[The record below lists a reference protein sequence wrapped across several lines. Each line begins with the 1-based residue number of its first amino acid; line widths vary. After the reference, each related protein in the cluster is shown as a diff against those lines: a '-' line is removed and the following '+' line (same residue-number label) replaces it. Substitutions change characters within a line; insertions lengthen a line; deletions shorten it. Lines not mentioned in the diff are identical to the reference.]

1 MALKFLLQSSLI
13 SRIMRNECGNI
24 DLLDS
29 DKYMRKKV
37 INMELWYTE
46 KQTPVFGITAKIRE
60 TLVTEKTEFQDLAMI
75 DTEEFGRMLVLD
87 GMVMTTVKDEFV
99 YHEMVAHPAL
109 NTHPNPKHV
118 LVVGGGDGGVIREV
132 LKHPEVEKA
141 VLVEIDGKVIEYSK
155 KYLPEIAGELDNPR
169 VEVLVNDGYMH
180 IIENKNKYD
189 VIMVDST
196 EPVGPAAPL
205 FERGFYQGIYE
216 ALKEDGIFV
225 AQTDNPWF
233 KADLIQQVNKDVKE
247 IFPIVHVYGANI
259 PTYPSGLWTFTMGS
273 KVHDPLQVDEAS
285 IPEMESNKYYTPRLH
300 KAAFVLPK
308 FVEDL
313 CK

>member
-1 MALKFLLQSSLI
+1 
-13 SRIMRNECGNI
+13 
-24 DLLDS
+24 
-29 DKYMRKKV
+29 
-37 INMELWYTE
+37 MELWFTE

-60 TLVTEKTEFQDLAMI
+60 TLVREQTDFQDLAII

-87 GMVMTTVKDEFV
+87 DMVMTTVKDEFV

-109 NTHPNPKHV
+109 FTHPDPKHV
-118 LVVGGGDGGVIREV
+118 LVVGGGDGGVIREIM
-132 LKHPEVEKA
+132 KHPKVEKA
-141 VLVEIDGKVIEYSK
+141 VLVDIDGKVIEYSK
-155 KYLPEIAGELDNPR
+155 KYLPEIACELDNPR
-169 VEVLVNDGYMH
+169 VEVQVNDGYMH
-180 IIENKNKYD
+180 IIESKNKYD

-216 ALKEDGIFV
+216 ALKDDGIFV

-233 KADLIQQVNKDVKE
+233 KADLIEKVNKDVKE
-247 IFPIVHVYGANI
+247 IFPIVRVYGANI
-259 PTYPSGLWTFTMGS
+259 PTYPSGLWTFTIGS
-273 KVHDPLQVDEAS
+273 KIHDPLQVDENQ
-285 IPEMESNKYYTPRLH
+285 IPEIDTKYYSPRLH

-313 CK
+313 VK

>member
-1 MALKFLLQSSLI
+1 
-13 SRIMRNECGNI
+13 
-24 DLLDS
+24 
-29 DKYMRKKV
+29 
-37 INMELWYTE
+37 MELWFTE
-46 KQTPVFGITAKIRE
+46 KQTPEFGITAKIRE

-109 NTHPNPKHV
+109 VTHPNPKHV

-132 LKHPEVEKA
+132 IKHPQVEKA

-155 KYLPEIAGELDNPR
+155 KYLPEIAGQLDHPR
-169 VEVLVNDGYMH
+169 VEVQVSDGYMH
-180 IIENKNKYD
+180 IIESKDKYD

-233 KADLIQQVNKDVKE
+233 KADLIQKVNKDVKE
-247 IFPIVHVYGANI
+247 IFPIVRVYGANI

-273 KVHDPLQVDEAS
+273 KKHDPLEVDEAS
-285 IPEMESNKYYTPRLH
+285 IPDLDTKYYTPRLH
-300 KAAFVLPK
+300 KAAFVLPR

-313 CK
+313 VK

>member
-1 MALKFLLQSSLI
+1 
-13 SRIMRNECGNI
+13 
-24 DLLDS
+24 
-29 DKYMRKKV
+29 
-37 INMELWYTE
+37 MELWFTE
-46 KQTPVFGITAKIRE
+46 KQTPVFGITAKIKE
-60 TLVTEKTEFQDLAMI
+60 TLVTEKTDFQDLSII

-109 NTHPNPKHV
+109 FTHPNPKHV

-141 VLVEIDGKVIEYSK
+141 ILVDIDGKVIEYSK
-155 KYLPEIAGELDNPR
+155 KFLPEIAGELDNPR
-169 VEVLVNDGYMH
+169 VEVQVNDGYMH
-180 IIENKNKYD
+180 IVESKNKYD

-196 EPVGPAAPL
+196 EPVGPAVQL

-233 KADLIQQVNKDVKE
+233 KADLIQKVNQDVKE
-247 IFPIVHVYGANI
+247 IFPIVRVYGANI
-259 PTYPSGLWTFTMGS
+259 PTYPSGLWTFTLGS
-273 KVHDPLQVDEAS
+273 KTYDPLQVDEAK
-285 IPEMESNKYYTPRLH
+285 IPEIATKYYTPRLH

-313 CK
+313 VK

>member
-1 MALKFLLQSSLI
+1 
-13 SRIMRNECGNI
+13 
-24 DLLDS
+24 
-29 DKYMRKKV
+29 
-37 INMELWYTE
+37 MELWFTE

-60 TLVTEKTEFQDLAMI
+60 TLVTEKTEYQDLAMI

-87 GMVMTTVKDEFV
+87 GMVMTTIKDEFV
-99 YHEMVAHPAL
+99 YHEMMTHPAL
-109 NTHPNPKHV
+109 FTHPNPKHV

-132 LKHPEVEKA
+132 IKHPEVEKA

-169 VEVLVNDGYMH
+169 VEVQVNDGYMH
-180 IIENKNKYD
+180 IIESKNKYD

-216 ALKEDGIFV
+216 ALKDDGIFV

-233 KADLIQQVNKDVKE
+233 KADLIQKE
-247 IFPIVHVYGANI
+247 IFPIVRVYGANI

-273 KVHDPLQVDEAS
+273 KTYDPLEVDETK
-285 IPEMESNKYYTPRLH
+285 IPELDTKYYTSRIH
-300 KAAFVLPK
+300 KAAFALPK

-313 CK
+313 VK

>member
-1 MALKFLLQSSLI
+1 
-13 SRIMRNECGNI
+13 
-24 DLLDS
+24 
-29 DKYMRKKV
+29 
-37 INMELWYTE
+37 MELWYTE
-46 KQTPVFGITAKIRE
+46 KQTPSFGITAKIKE
-60 TLVTEKTEFQDLAMI
+60 TYVTEQTPYQHLVMQE
-75 DTEEFGRMLVLD
+75 TEEFGTMLVLD

-109 NTHPNPKHV
+109 YTHPNPKKV
-118 LVVGGGDGGVIREV
+118 LVVGGGDGGVIREIM
-132 LKHPEVEKA
+132 KHPSVEKA

-155 KYLPEIAGELDNPR
+155 KYLPTIAGELENPR
-169 VEVLVNDGYMH
+169 VEVIVNDGYMH
-180 IIENKNKYD
+180 ILNSKNEYD

-216 ALKEDGIFV
+216 ALKEDGLFV

-233 KADLIQQVNKDVKE
+233 KADLIQQVNRDVKE
-247 IFPIVHVYGANI
+247 IFPIVRVYGANI

-273 KVHDPLQVDEAS
+273 KIHDPLKVDANS
-285 IPEMESNKYYTPRLH
+285 IPEIDTKYYSPRLH
-300 KAAFVLPK
+300 HAAFVLPK

-313 CK
+313 VK